1 MRVDEYFD
9 SSWVALSRIRLY
21 SDNKANNNHSVTGA
35 SFDATLEPN
44 EAERSFKESQI
55 VAGVDYSFGVHVEYP
70 PPVSVMAFSLFTRDG
85 YGQQPKK
92 LALEYSDDGVWWYT
106 SFETPVQPTWPGVTE
121 RIFVDP
127 AFAEVGKTWNVAAS
141 NTLSTST
148 NGWAGYT
155 IRQRVAPANL
165 IGTGDSVRVRFSP
178 AAGKGLKVAKA
189 AIGYSTDGLDF
200 DSAPVPLLF
209 GGNAGFET
217 DVDKS
222 ALSDTLPFTV
232 ESGKYLIVTFF
243 IPTDAGTKGDLGSSG
258 STAPGWAS
266 SYREGDFVSSVPS
279 TGFTAPSDRAL
290 SVSRIQ
296 FGTS

>member
-1 MRVDEYFD
+1 MKHYALIGDPVGHSLSPAIYGFLFEKYGIDADFSLIRLPKGRAGDAVCMGLDGFACTMPHKQD
-9 SSWVALSRIRLY
+9 IIPFLSALSP
-21 SDNKANNNHSVTGA
+21 DAAAMGSVNIVN
-35 SFDATLEPN
+35 LE
-44 EAERSFKESQI
+44 E
-55 VAGVDYSFGVHVEYP
+55 H
-70 PPVSVMAFSLFTRDG
+70 G
-85 YGQQPKK
+85 Y
-92 LALEYSDDGVWWYT
+92 
-106 SFETPVQPTWPGVTE
+106 
-121 RIFVDP
+121 
-127 AFAEVGKTWNVAAS
+127 
-141 NTLSTST
+141 
-148 NGWAGYT
+148 
-155 IRQRVAPANL
+155 
-165 IGTGDSVRVRFSP
+165 
-178 AAGKGLKVAKA
+178 
-189 AIGYSTDGLDF
+189 IGYSTDGLDF